1 MRDIEN
7 KDNEMNPDFQSKF
20 QNMSFSEKRT
30 YVQEILK
37 DVFNNSKIIETGMIG
52 DIPIEK
58 ALKYVKNPAV
68 H

>member
-1 MRDIEN
+1 MRNIEN

-37 DVFNNSKIIETGMIG
+37 DVFN
-52 DIPIEK
+52 
-58 ALKYVKNPAV
+58 ALKRAFNAIIIMWIILIVQKA
-68 H
+68 